1 MCFNCGNFFERREK
15 GYKWKLIL
23 SLKIFIIKLNDILE
37 KKISILLSKF
47 NKFICNNCVLLIVR
61 IYKYNWKLYGLFV
74 LLILKW
80 KRKFFFILIKFYKRK
95 CMILI
100 LVLK

>member
-47 NKFICNNCVLLIVR
+47 NKFICNNCVLLIVGF
-61 IYKYNWKLYGLFV
+61 INIIENYMGCLY
-74 LLILKW
+74 
-80 KRKFFFILIKFYKRK
+80 
-95 CMILI
+95 C
-100 LVLK
+100 